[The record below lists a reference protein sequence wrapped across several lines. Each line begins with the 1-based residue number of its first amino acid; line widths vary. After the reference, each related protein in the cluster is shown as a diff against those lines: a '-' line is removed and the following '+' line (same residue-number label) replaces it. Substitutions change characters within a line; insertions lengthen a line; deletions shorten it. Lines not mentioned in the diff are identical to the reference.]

1 MSAED
6 LSARQELL
14 KEQERKVQKE
24 VRRTTLNAI
33 QRRSVG
39 SNVSNNELLLW
50 LVN

>member
-1 MSAED
+1 VLAED

-24 VRRTTLNAI
+24 VRRTTLNAL

-39 SNVSNNELLLW
+39 SNVSRTALFIGT
-50 LVN
+50 